1 MTATSKTANDK
12 TGAPLYI
19 GDEIICRATVTD
31 VTNGHVLTN
40 SVEPP
45 NREMWF
51 HGSLIERTVQG
62 LASTEAD
69 KKVGQAAAA
78 PAAPAAL
85 ESVIE
90 VKTGPVPQGGI
101 PAIIP
106 DTPREQAI
114 AFVQSKGYK
123 ERAAAERV
131 VDEHGWRTI
140 LDDRDEETEAA
151 KKALGTA
158 GTNAG
163 AAASAPA
170 STASSADPSAKP
182 GNAAAEN
189 QAATPGADKAP
200 TN

>member
-12 TGAPLYI
+12 TGAPLYV

-51 HGSLIERTVQG
+51 HGSLVERTVQG

-140 LDDRDEETEAA
+140 LDDRDEEVAT

-158 GTNAG
+158 GSNGGTVAG
-163 AAASAPA
+163 TSSAPG
-170 STASSADPSAKP
+170 TAADPSAKP

-189 QAATPGADKAP
+189 QAATPPTGSAP